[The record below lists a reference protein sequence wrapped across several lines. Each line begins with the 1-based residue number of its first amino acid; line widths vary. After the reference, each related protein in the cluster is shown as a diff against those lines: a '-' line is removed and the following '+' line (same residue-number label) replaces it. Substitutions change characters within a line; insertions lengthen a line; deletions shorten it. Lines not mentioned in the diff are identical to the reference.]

1 VRLAARLA
9 AAFLAAAALAE
20 PAEIRARFIGNMAFQ
35 LSDGRA
41 TLRSDFPYESGYS
54 GYMTWTDAL
63 VPPATAGHALP
74 DHALAPRSLPRP
86 ARRALLREG
95 PGAGRRRE
103 GVARSRAPA
112 RRRGA
117 LRTAGDPPGRDAARE
132 ARALL
137 VPVEWSGLRFY
148 FTGDTDDVE
157 ALLRQ
162 RGLDAAFVSPWL
174 LRMAANSGRRIDARR
189 VVVYHHE
196 AGESV
201 PRSRRASCRGR
212 ATSSSSGRSS
222 PMPDGH
228 VPRGG
233 ALRKHALSYPEP
245 TRTFPGASA

>member
-1 VRLAARLA
+1 VRLTARLA

-63 VPPATAGHALP
+63 VPPATADTLCLITHSHRDHFLAPLAARFCAKVLGPADVAKALP
-74 DHALAPRSLPRP
+74 D
-86 ARRALLREG
+86 RALPLAAEVRFG
-95 PGAGRRRE
+95 PLLIRP
-103 GVARSRAPA
+103 VATPHAKLEHCSY
-112 RRRGA
+112 
-117 LRTAGDPPGRDAARE
+117 L
-132 ARALL
+132 
-137 VPVEWSGLRFY
+137 VEWSGLRFY

-201 PRSRRASCRGR
+201 PEIQAREL
-212 ATSSSSGRSS
+212 
-222 PMPDGH
+222 
-228 VPRGG
+228 PRQGDE
-233 ALRKHALSYPEP
+233 LVFRKE
-245 TRTFPGASA
+245 